1 MTSRAVLLRHGAT
14 EWSLSGQHTG
24 RTDIPLVES
33 GLVGAEAAGQVLA
46 GMTFAQILTSPLVR
60 AAETCRLAGFTG
72 EIEPDLMEWDYGS
85 YEGRTSAQIRQDRPG
100 WSLWVDGVLDG
111 ERASDV
117 GRRADRVI
125 ERIRRVEGDT
135 LCVAHGHI
143 LRVLAARW
151 LGLPPAGG
159 RLLTLDPA
167 AIGVLGWEHE
177 FPVVSRW
184 NVGAPGAEL

>member
-1 MTSRAVLLRHGAT
+1 MASRAVLLRHGAT
-14 EWSLSGQHTG
+14 EWSITGQHTG

-33 GLVGAEAAGQVLA
+33 GLLGAEAAGQLLG
-46 GMTFAQILTSPLVR
+46 GMTFTQILTSPLIR

-111 ERASDV
+111 ERASEV

-125 ERIRRVEGDT
+125 ERIRSADGDT

-167 AIGVLGWEHE
+167 AVGILGWEHE

-184 NVGAPGAEL
+184 NLQAPGAEL